1 MAVREILPDIYWI
14 GAIDWDRRLFDAL
27 IPLPEGTSY
36 NAYLVSGSE
45 KTALID
51 TVDPS
56 KEFEYVCNLVRA
68 GVESVDYIIVNHAEQ
83 DHSGSLPM
91 AAELFP
97 RAQIVVSEKCRD
109 LVVNLLE
116 ISPERCLVVKDHD
129 TISLGNKTLEFI
141 MAPWVHWPE
150 TMLTYLQEDRV
161 LFSGDLFGSHRATS
175 DLFVDDIRDI
185 YHSAK
190 RYYAEIMMPFRSNI
204 RDHLAR
210 ISPYDIRIIA
220 PSHGPL
226 HQPPDP
232 ILAAYRD
239 WISDEVKNEAVIIYT
254 SMHGSTEKMVNH
266 LSGALMERNVS
277 VRMFNLEVSDLGEI
291 AMALVDAATIVIG
304 TPTMLFGPHPLAV
317 NAAYITNL
325 IRPKT
330 KFAAVIGSYGWGGNT
345 VETLK
350 GMLSRLNVEMLD
362 PVYVKGAP
370 DSACLRELENLADVI
385 MKKHREIAGSP
396 PQAG

>member
-56 KEFEYVCNLVRA
+56 KEFEYVCNLVKA

-109 LVVNLLE
+109 LVEHLLE
-116 ISPERCLVVKDHD
+116 IPPERCLVVSNGD

-150 TMLTYLQEDRV
+150 TMLTYLREDRV
-161 LFSGDLFGSHRATS
+161 LFSCDLFGSHLATS
-175 DLFVDDIRDI
+175 SLFVDDMRDI
-185 YHSAK
+185 YHPAK

-204 RDHLAR
+204 RDHLSR
-210 ISPYDIRIIA
+210 LSSYDIGIIA

-226 HQPPDP
+226 YRPPDP
-232 ILAAYRD
+232 IIAAYRD
-239 WISDEVKNEAVIIYT
+239 WISDDVRNEVVIIYA

-266 LSGALMERNVS
+266 LAGALIDRNIT
-277 VRMFNLEVSDLGEI
+277 VRVFNLEAADLGEI

-304 TPTMLFGPHPLAV
+304 VPTMLFGPHPLVV

-325 IRPKT
+325 LRPKA
-330 KFAAVIGSYGWGGNT
+330 KFAAVIGSYGWGGTT
-345 VETLK
+345 VDTLK
-350 GMLSRLNVEMLD
+350 GMLSRLSAEMLA
-362 PVYVKGAP
+362 PVYIKGTP
-370 DSACLRELENLADVI
+370 DSACLRDLEALADVI
-385 MKKHREIAGSP
+385 VKKHREIAVYP
-396 PQAG
+396 PQTG